1 VGAAVMPTYRLYTIT
16 PDEHI
21 QAPPAV
27 VECEDD
33 QAAIERA
40 KQLLDGRAIEV
51 WQLDRRVTRL
61 EPKG

>member
-1 VGAAVMPTYRLYTIT
+1 MPTYRLYTIT